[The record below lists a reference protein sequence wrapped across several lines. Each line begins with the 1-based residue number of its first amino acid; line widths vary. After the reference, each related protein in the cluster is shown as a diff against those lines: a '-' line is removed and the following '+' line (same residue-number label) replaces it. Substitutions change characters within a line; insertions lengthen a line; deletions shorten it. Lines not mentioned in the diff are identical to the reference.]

1 MKNAGADAT
10 DRPEVRDVVVDHG
23 LRSGRTEIDMSGH
36 PKLEIVR
43 HAASDTSARQHP
55 HSESPDEAQL
65 LDTQH
70 AFDSVAADYDG
81 PRGNN
86 ELIQRMRLT
95 LWDIVHSEV
104 PVGACLLDLGCGTG
118 IDALEFA
125 QRGFRVVASD
135 WSPQMVERTQAR
147 VAAAGLQSRV
157 TALHLGIQQLQE
169 LEGEFDAIYS
179 NFGPLNCAPHL
190 GAVAAECAR
199 LLKPGGSLV
208 FSVMGRICPW
218 ELGHYALRGR
228 FRRAGVRAARGATA
242 VGMNRHTIWTRY
254 YLPREFY
261 HGFAEHFSL
270 ESYRAL
276 SLFLPPPYLVDYY
289 RRRRR
294 WCERL
299 GRLDDRLGGLPLL
312 RDMGDH
318 FLIVMRRR

>member
-1 MKNAGADAT
+1 M
-10 DRPEVRDVVVDHG
+10 
-23 LRSGRTEIDMSGH
+23 EIDMSGQH
-36 PKLEIVR
+36 KLEAGQVGVAVPNAPPR
-43 HAASDTSARQHP
+43 RQRSASLN
-55 HSESPDEAQL
+55 EAQL
-65 LDTQH
+65 LETQR

-95 LWDIVHSEV
+95 LWDTVHSELRA
-104 PVGACLLDLGCGTG
+104 GARLLDLGCGTG

-125 QRGFRVVASD
+125 RRGFHVVATD
-135 WSPQMVERTQAR
+135 WSPRMVERTQAR
-147 VAAAGLQSRV
+147 AEAAGLQSRV
-157 TALHLGIQQLQE
+157 TAAHLGVQQLDQ
-169 LEGEFDAIYS
+169 LDGGFDGIYS
-179 NFGPLNCAPHL
+179 NFGPLNCAPDL
-190 GAVAAECAR
+190 GAVAAECVR
-199 LLKPGGSLV
+199 LLRPGGTLV

-228 FRRAGVRAARGATA
+228 FKRAGMRAARGATA
-242 VGMNRHTIWTRY
+242 VGMNQQTIWTYY

-261 HGFAEHFSL
+261 RAFAEHFSL

-276 SLFLPPPYLVDYY
+276 SLFMPPPYLVDYY
-289 RRRRR
+289 RRRRN

-299 GRLDDRLGGLPLL
+299 GRLDDRFGTMPLL